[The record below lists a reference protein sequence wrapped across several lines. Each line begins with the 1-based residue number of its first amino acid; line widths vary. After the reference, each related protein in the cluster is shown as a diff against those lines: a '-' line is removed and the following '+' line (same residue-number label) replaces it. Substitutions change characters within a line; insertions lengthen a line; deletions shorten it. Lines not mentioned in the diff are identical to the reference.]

1 MKLSNIKVSF
11 FFQYDLID
19 NIESKVMWKYRSFS
33 YTIYQHTKKLLNITG
48 AKSKADIQQQK
59 ISMEKMFHQKV
70 LKVRIDNVFFS
81 QKHYKNLD
89 MCALYEYLRMNQNF
103 FIDYNIERINPK
115 FFELKYALEQALYTP
130 RTYNCI

>member
-19 NIESKVMWKYRSFS
+19 NIESKVIWKYRSFS

-89 MCALYEYLRMNQNF
+89 MCALYEYLRMNKNF
-103 FIDYNIERINPK
+103 Y
-115 FFELKYALEQALYTP
+115 
-130 RTYNCI
+130 